1 MVEVLVREVKKWK
14 ALKKLL
20 EYAEEEPDKE
30 LRWSELRNILVASG
44 ASLAYA
50 EKLIIELEVY
60 GIVSKFTK
68 LDKIYYKINVEKL
81 REVVKAIE
89 SSMKF

>member
-20 EYAEEEPDKE
+20 EYAEEEPEKE
-30 LRWSELRNILVASG
+30 LRWSELRNILARSG
-44 ASLAYA
+44 ISLIYA
-50 EKLIIELEVY
+50 EKLIIELEMY

-68 LDKIYYKINVEKL
+68 LDKTYYKIDVEKL
-81 REVVKAIE
+81 REVVEAIE
-89 SSMKF
+89 SQ